1 MKKLLVFILLA
12 VGAYFAYDHF
22 VKDKPVLEIKADKS
36 ITTQHSMDPDA
47 PALSPSRF
55 GSVQG
60 TATNV
65 SDKLVKNIVLYYQLN
80 GKPVNARIDQLEPGE
95 SKQFST
101 QTIRLTHVEVTFF
114 LQDMS
119 YE

>member
-12 VGAYFAYDHF
+12 AGAYFAYDHF
-22 VKDKPVLEIKADKS
+22 VKNKPVLEIKADKS
-36 ITTQHSMDPDA
+36 VTTQNSMDPDA
-47 PALSPSRF
+47 PAMTPARF

-65 SDKLVKNIVLYYQLN
+65 SDNLVKNIVLYYQLN
-80 GKPVNARIDQLEPGE
+80 GKPVNARIDQLAPGE
-95 SKQFST
+95 TKNFTT
-101 QTIRLTHVEVTFF
+101 QTVRLTHVEVTFF
-114 LQDMS
+114 LEDMK